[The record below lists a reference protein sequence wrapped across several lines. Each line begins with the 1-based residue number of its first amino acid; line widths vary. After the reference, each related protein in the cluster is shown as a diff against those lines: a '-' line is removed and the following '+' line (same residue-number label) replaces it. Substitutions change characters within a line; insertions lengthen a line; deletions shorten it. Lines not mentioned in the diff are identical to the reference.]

1 MNDYKLIADNWMEEN
16 KQLTDDNIKLKA
28 RVKYLEERVY
38 AAALA
43 LTSDV
48 KLSRNKYI
56 RDIRI

>member
-1 MNDYKLIADNWMEEN
+1 MNDYKLIADNWMKEN
-16 KQLTDDNIKLKA
+16 RQLTDDNIKLKA

-38 AAALA
+38 AAALT